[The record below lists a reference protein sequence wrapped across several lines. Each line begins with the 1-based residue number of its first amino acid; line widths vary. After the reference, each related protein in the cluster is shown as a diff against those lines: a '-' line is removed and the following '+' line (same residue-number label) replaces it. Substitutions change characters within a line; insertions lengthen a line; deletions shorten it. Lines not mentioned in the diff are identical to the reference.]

1 MSIVSTVSIVIFI
14 ETGTC
19 AIIGAMNKIELPLS
33 VKAGEELEVQLSPFG
48 NFPNVTDDGERIVQV
63 CDRTAF
69 EHVVANFSEELLV
82 DFEHDAETGGPTTA
96 AAWVQR
102 VSLDD
107 DLGLMAIFKFTDLG
121 AEAVTQRRLRFLS
134 PVWTL
139 DEAMRPERLIS
150 VGLTNKPN
158 LPVRPLLNR
167 APGAVTVEDTKG
179 HNTMKEQLIALL
191 DLAEGASEEEIVAA
205 VQAVVQRDKDAA
217 EAALNAEAESVAD
230 ENEERIANRAEFVK
244 FYCTN
249 REAARAFLATLRA
262 PCKTPAPPAPP
273 VCNRAVAQQP
283 TEGFAACKTPEERI
297 AYIERHH

>member
-1 MSIVSTVSIVIFI
+1 
-14 ETGTC
+14 
-19 AIIGAMNKIELPLS
+19 MNSRIELPLS

-48 NFPNVTDDGERIVQV
+48 NFSNVTDEGERIVQV
-63 CDRTAF
+63 CDRAAF
-69 EHVVANFSEELLV
+69 ERVVANFSKELLV

-158 LPVRPLLNR
+158 LPVRPILNR
-167 APGAVTVEDTKG
+167 APGCVNVEDKG
-179 HNTMKEQLIALL
+179 QNTMKEQLIALL
-191 DLAEGASEEEIVAA
+191 GLTAEASDEEVIAA
-205 VQAVVQRDKDAA
+205 VEALKQENDAYA
-217 EAALNAEAESVAD
+217 EAALNAEADAVAD
-230 ENEERIANRAEFVK
+230 ENADRLA
-244 FYCTN
+244 N
-249 REAARAFLATLRA
+249 REAFKALYVKNRDAAKALLATLKPA
-262 PCKTPAPPAPP
+262 VKAPAPVPQP
-273 VCNRAVAQQP
+273 VCNRSAAKAPEV
-283 TEGFAACKTPEERI
+283 GFAQCKTPEERI
-297 AYIERHH
+297 AYIQQHY